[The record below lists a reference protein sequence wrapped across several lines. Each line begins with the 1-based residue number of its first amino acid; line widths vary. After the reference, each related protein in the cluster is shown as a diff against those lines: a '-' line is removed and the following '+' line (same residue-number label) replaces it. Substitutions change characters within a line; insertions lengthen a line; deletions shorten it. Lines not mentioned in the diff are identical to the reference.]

1 LSRATRK
8 HGSSAVPQETRH
20 NVLERENER
29 LRRDNENLRR
39 ELTDQEKRIA
49 DQIKRITDLGKQN
62 AELDKQNAELDK
74 QNAELDKQ
82 NAELERKLGLKL
94 QNSTTSSK
102 PPSSDGLAGKQRP
115 RCVSQRKKSG
125 RKPGGQPGHPGH
137 HRSLFPPERVDQV
150 VPVYPT
156 ECRHCERTFGE
167 RDRTRAAQGEA
178 QLHQVTELPK
188 IAAHVTEYQC
198 HQLQCA
204 KCGKTTQAAM
214 PEQVRGNFGPELTA
228 LIAYLTV
235 TCRMPRRVVLDTL
248 EHVLAIPLSL
258 GSVQKAWEE
267 ASEAVAEPYE
277 ELARQLPQEPV
288 LNSDETSYRTNG
300 EKRWLWALV
309 ASSFVFYK
317 VTATRGAEVLVALLG
332 EVFAGILCSDRYAG
346 YTAYHKGAAQFCWAH
361 FKRNILGVQE
371 IGKSTD
377 AERFCRDALALHARL
392 FRLWHRFRAGPA
404 TRYPIADRE
413 ELIRRSLPIQMK
425 FFALGERYLDS
436 KDKDVRNLATALF
449 VHCGEFFVFIEKEG
463 VEPTNNAVERA
474 LRCAVQWRKTSFGS
488 RSAAGETAMARLLTV
503 TRTCRMQN
511 RNSLGYLSA
520 AVRAHRTHAPVP
532 SLLAKAST
540 T

>member
-1 LSRATRK
+1 MGLALCVKTWQAECLSKATRK
-8 HGSSAVPQETRH
+8 QRSSKVPQETRH
-20 NVLERENER
+20 SGLERENER

-39 ELTDQEKRIA
+39 ELTDSEKRIA
-49 DQIKRITDLGKQN
+49 DQRKQIADLGKQN
-62 AELDKQNAELDK
+62 AD
-74 QNAELDKQ
+74 
-82 NAELERKLGLKL
+82 LERKLGLKL

-115 RCVSQRKKSG
+115 RCVSPRKKSG

-137 HRSLFPPERVDQV
+137 HRNLFPSERVDEV

-156 ECRHCERTFGE
+156 ECRYCERTFGE

-178 QLHQVTELPK
+178 QLHQVTEVPK
-188 IAAHVTEYQC
+188 IEAHITEYQC
-198 HQLQCA
+198 HKLRCA
-204 KCGKTTQAAM
+204 KCGKTTQAAL
-214 PEQVRGNFGPELTA
+214 PDAVKGNFGPELTA

-235 TCRMPRRVVLDTL
+235 TCRMPRRVVLETL

-258 GSVQKAWEE
+258 GSVQKVWEE

-332 EVFAGILCSDRYAG
+332 EVFAGILCCDRYVG
-346 YTAYHKGAAQFCWAH
+346 YTAYHKGTAQFCWAH
-361 FKRNILGVQE
+361 FKRNVLGAQE
-371 IGKSTD
+371 MGKSTD

-463 VEPTNNAVERA
+463 VEPTNNVVERA

-488 RSAAGETAMARLLTV
+488 RSATGETAMARLLTV

-511 RNSLGYLSA
+511 RNSLDYLSA
-520 AVRAHRTHAPVP
+520 AVRAHRSDAPVP

-540 T
+540 A

>member
-1 LSRATRK
+1 
-8 HGSSAVPQETRH
+8 
-20 NVLERENER
+20 

-39 ELTDQEKRIA
+39 ELADREKRIA
-49 DQIKRITDLGKQN
+49 DQSKQITDLGKENADLGKENADLGKQN
-62 AELDKQNAELDK
+62 AD
-74 QNAELDKQ
+74 
-82 NAELERKLGLKL
+82 LERKLGLRQ

-102 PPSSDGLAGKQRP
+102 PPSSDGLAGKQRV
-115 RCVSQRKKSG
+115 RCSSHRKKSG

-137 HRSLFPPERVDQV
+137 HRELVPPERVNEV
-150 VPVYPT
+150 IPLYPAQ
-156 ECRHCERTFGE
+156 CRHCEESFSK
-167 RDRTRAAQGEA
+167 RDQTRAAAGEP
-178 QLHQVTELPK
+178 QRHQVTELPK
-188 IAAHVTEYQC
+188 IEAHITEYQC

-204 KCGKTTQAAM
+204 RCGRTTQAAL
-214 PEQVRGNFGPELTA
+214 PEEVKGNFGPELAA
-228 LIAYLTV
+228 LIAYQTV
-235 TCRMPRRVVLDTL
+235 TCRMPRRVVLESL
-248 EHVLAIPLSL
+248 EHVLGIPLSL
-258 GSVQKAWEE
+258 GSVQKVWEE
-267 ASEAVAEPYE
+267 ASEAVAGPYE

-288 LNSDETSYRTNG
+288 LNSDETGYRTNG

-332 EVFAGILCSDRYAG
+332 EVFAGILCSDRYVG
-346 YTAYHKGAAQFCWAH
+346 YTAYHKGLAQFCWAH

-404 TRYPIADRE
+404 TRYPIAGRE

-463 VEPTNNAVERA
+463 VEPTNNVVERA

-488 RSAAGETAMARLLTV
+488 RSATGETAMARLLTV

-511 RNSLGYLSA
+511 RNSLDYLSA
-520 AVRAHRTHAPVP
+520 AVRAHRSDAPAP